1 MASTRSARV
10 CVDIVVCTVL
20 GGIYTMHTPVVIA
33 NVDAMV
39 LQCLFQI
46 KICIPYDEVKLHIGS
61 IKSICCGE
69 LSLLKM

>member
-1 MASTRSARV
+1 
-10 CVDIVVCTVL
+10 
-20 GGIYTMHTPVVIA
+20 MHTPVVIA